1 MRLTVNVF
9 NLPMSTFTF
18 ILRVIEKDIYILSY
32 LLQYL
37 YTN

>member
-1 MRLTVNVF
+1 MRPTVNVF
-9 NLPMSTFTF
+9 DLPMSIFTFTF
-18 ILRVIEKDIYILSY
+18 RVAEKDIYILSY